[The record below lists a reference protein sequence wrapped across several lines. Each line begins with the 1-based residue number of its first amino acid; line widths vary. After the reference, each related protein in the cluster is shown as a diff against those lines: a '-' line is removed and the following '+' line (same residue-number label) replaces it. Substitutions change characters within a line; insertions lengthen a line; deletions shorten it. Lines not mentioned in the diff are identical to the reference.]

1 MIYGEV
7 ILESIVK
14 DLFDTRIIKD
24 DDLLIVALS
33 GGMDSMCL
41 FDAFYKLQSEVNY
54 KIMALHVH
62 HGIRGEEADRDL
74 AFVNDYCK
82 SFNVKL
88 ISEKVDAPTFAEK
101 NNLTLEEA
109 ARKLRYEI
117 FEKVWKTLSIKN
129 KNGDVYILV
138 AHHEKDQVE
147 TIIHNIVR
155 GTGLKGLT
163 GMKKKSGYILRPLL
177 NNKKEEIE
185 EYISDYDVPYVDD
198 STNDDIN
205 YTRNYIRKEVIDK
218 LEKINSKAS
227 DHIIELSKMSLEVND
242 YIEKES
248 KKAYKSVLI
257 KASNKNICI
266 DLKKFRLKDRV
277 IRIGVIREVFNCLI
291 STLKDITKINI
302 DDIIVLTEK
311 EKGGH
316 LDLPYNVTVDKKQN
330 DLIFTLND
338 KNVSMSR
345 RKKK

>member
-1 MIYGEV
+1 MIYGEKV
-7 ILESIVK
+7 LESIVK
-14 DLFDTRIIKD
+14 DFFDTNVIKD
-24 DDLLIVALS
+24 DDILIVALS

-54 KIMALHVH
+54 KMMALHVH
-62 HGIRGEEADRDL
+62 HGIRGREADRDL
-74 AFVNDYCK
+74 TFVNEYCK
-82 SFNVKL
+82 NFDVNL
-88 ISEKVDAPTFAEK
+88 IIEKVDAPTFAKK

-109 ARKLRYEI
+109 ARKLRYNI
-117 FEKVWKTLSIKN
+117 FDKEWKDLSIKN
-129 KNGDVYILV
+129 EKNDVYILV

-155 GTGLKGLT
+155 GTGLKGLA
-163 GMKKKSGYILRPLL
+163 GMKKQNGYILRPLL
-177 NNKKEEIE
+177 DIKKEEIKK
-185 EYISDYDVPYVDD
+185 YIDDYDVPYVDD

-205 YTRNYIRKEVIDK
+205 YTRNFIRKEVIDK

-227 DHIIELSKMSLEVND
+227 DHIIELSKMSLEINN

-257 KASNKNICI
+257 ELNDKNICI
-266 DLKKFRLKDRV
+266 DLKNFRLKDRV
-277 IRIGVIREVFNCLI
+277 VKIGIIREIFNNLI

-302 DDIIVLTEK
+302 DDIIDLTEK

-316 LDLPYNVTVDKKQN
+316 LDLPYNITVDKKQN
-330 DLIFTLND
+330 NLNFKVND
-338 KNVSMSR
+338 RNVSMGR